1 MNSTAFVLLLALL
14 LATSL
19 CLEADPTPISNVTVM
34 GTVFCDACANNVFSE
49 HSYFLAGVRVRVQCM
64 LRVTNSTSREEMSI
78 TVDRTTDK
86 FGVYKLDIPPVEG
99 FECREG
105 VVMDSC
111 CRASLLGSPSSLCDV
126 PGLNSSTGHVAVRGG
141 EGKRCLYNLNA
152 LNYRPSKKD
161 ANLCGTGSGHYL
173 PASVNSSLFLWP
185 PSPPSG
191 FPWPPSPPSGFPWP
205 SPMPYPFPPLPFL
218 TPPPPSLPWPF
229 PPLFPTPRTPTF
241 PLPFPPAPNR
251 PPSLPPIPPI
261 FPSPTPTSPFPFRFP
276 PFPPFTPMPPLFM
289 PPSLPPPGSFPFP
302 FPPFPPT
309 TTTSGA
315 PSSSSP

>member
-1 MNSTAFVLLLALL
+1 MNSTAFVLVLALL

-19 CLEADPTPISNVTVM
+19 CLEADPSPISNVTVM

-191 FPWPPSPPSGFPWP
+191 FPWP
-205 SPMPYPFPPLPFL
+205 SPMPYPFPPLPFQ